1 MIPRT
6 TCEGPSRKTVNQP
19 LATRVEATAVAT
31 TVLGERLA
39 GYLRGY
45 TILDSD
51 SLYNHGAGQGQIF
64 LQLFYYKM
72 QSFLA

>member
-39 GYLRGY
+39 GY
-45 TILDSD
+45 
-51 SLYNHGAGQGQIF
+51 QQ
-64 LQLFYYKM
+64 
-72 QSFLA
+72 